1 MTGQVQTMF
10 QIPKGKSV
18 EDMLPAFSGV
28 TQYVAVGAQTQEAC
42 ACCEKPF
49 TPMRQ
54 PQLGFR
60 LYPVISPFPV
70 AYEYHICR
78 KCETRYRSGGAK
90 RNRVLAAV
98 QTFMTNRT

>member
-1 MTGQVQTMF
+1 MF
-10 QIPKGKSV
+10 QIPKGKAV
-18 EDMLPAFSGV
+18 GDLLPTFSGV
-28 TQYVAVGAQTQEAC
+28 TQYVTVSPRTQEAC

-49 TPMRQ
+49 TPTRQ

-78 KCETRYRSGGAK
+78 KCETRYRSGGTK
-90 RNRVLAAV
+90 RNRVLAAI
-98 QTFMTNRT
+98 QNFMMKRN